1 VNRLAA
7 ETSPYLRQHADN
19 PVDWY
24 PWGDEAF
31 ARAKETDRP
40 IFLSIGYSACHWC
53 HVMAHESFEN
63 ADTAATLNRSFVSIK
78 VDREERPDV
87 DAVYMEAVQA
97 MIGSGGWPMS
107 MFLTPDG
114 RPFFGGTYFPPHD
127 RQGSPSFTT
136 VLNALTDVW
145 TDRRDE
151 VERQADELSRAVA
164 ERSVIRRPIGSGA
177 EATTGPGGAGN
188 TELLDAAVT
197 ELAERFDSEWG
208 GFGPAPK
215 FPHPTLIDTALRHA
229 SQTGAALSRQMA
241 TTTLDAMAAGGIHDH
256 LGGGF
261 ARYSTDDQWLVPHFE
276 KMLYDQAGLLR
287 SYIHG
292 WQVTGNPDY
301 LYVAERMIEYVGTEL
316 ASPSGGLYSA
326 EDADSE
332 GVEGKFYVWT
342 PAEVAVAVGPSA
354 TGEVSDWFGVTPG
367 GNFEGSTILF
377 RPLGAPLTGSATVEE
392 GRRRLFEHRSH
403 RVRPGLDDKVLTEWN
418 AMFCSALVEAAAATG
433 RSDWGD
439 LAVSVG
445 EFLWRELRRSDDG
458 RWLRSWQSEG
468 GARHLAYAAD
478 YAWLVDC
485 FTRLS
490 ELTGTAM
497 WIERAVDTADGL
509 LELFHDDADGGFFTT
524 GRDAEALIVRTKEV
538 IDGAT
543 PAANSVAA
551 LSLARLAAL
560 TGSDR
565 YRSGAAEVV
574 DLLGDLLGKHP
585 TAFATTVL
593 AAQLLAQGT
602 TEIVVTGE
610 RPDLVDA
617 VHRRWLPDAVLS
629 WGEPTPSPLWEG
641 REAGQAY
648 VCHNY
653 ACQLPAGDPETLVAQ
668 LDGRPR

>member
-1 VNRLAA
+1 VNRLAT

-19 PVDWY
+19 PVEWY

-31 ARAKETDRP
+31 ALAKQADRP

-63 ADTAATLNRSFVSIK
+63 TDTAATLNRSFVSIK

-97 MIGSGGWPMS
+97 MTGSGGWPMS

-114 RPFFGGTYFPPHD
+114 RPFFGGTYFPPQD
-127 RQGSPSFTT
+127 RHGAPSFTT
-136 VLNALTDVW
+136 VLDALIDVW
-145 TDRRDE
+145 TDRRAE
-151 VERQADELSRAVA
+151 VEQQADELSRAVA
-164 ERSVIRRPIGSGA
+164 ERSVIKRPTVSGPRA
-177 EATTGPGGAGN
+177 SQPPDHRD
-188 TELLDAAVT
+188 LLGAAVV
-197 ELAERFDSEWG
+197 ELAERFDAEWG

-215 FPHPTLIDTALRHA
+215 FPHPTLIDIALRHA
-229 SQTGAALSRQMA
+229 SRTGAALSRQMA

-261 ARYSTDDQWLVPHFE
+261 ARYSTDGQWLVPHFE

-287 SYIHG
+287 SYVHG

-301 LYVAERMIEYVGTEL
+301 LYVAERVIDYASAQL

-342 PAEVAVAVGPSA
+342 PSQVSAAAGPSA
-354 TGEVSDWFGVTPG
+354 DEVSDWFGVTPE
-367 GNFEGSTILF
+367 GNFEGSTILR
-377 RPLGAPLTGSATVEE
+377 RPLGAPLTGSPAVEE
-392 GRRRLFEHRSH
+392 GRRQMFEDRSH

-433 RSDWGD
+433 RTDWQD
-439 LAVSVG
+439 QALAVG
-445 EFLWRELRRSDDG
+445 EFLWRELRRPEDG

-485 FTRLS
+485 FTRLG
-490 ELTGTAM
+490 ELTGTAV
-497 WIERAVDTADGL
+497 WTERAVDAADGL
-509 LELFHDDADGGFFTT
+509 LELFHDGADGGFFTT
-524 GRDAEALIVRTKEV
+524 GRDAETLIVRTKDV
-538 IDGAT
+538 FDGAT

-551 LSLARLAAL
+551 LSFTRLAAL

-565 YRSGAAEVV
+565 YRSGATEVI
-574 DLLGDLLGKHP
+574 DLLGDLLANHP

-593 AAQLLAQGT
+593 AAELLTQGT
-602 TEIVVTGE
+602 TEIVVAGE

-629 WGEPTPSPLWEG
+629 WGEPTSSPLWEG
-641 REAGQAY
+641 RQAGQAY

-653 ACQLPAGDPETLVAQ
+653 ACQLPAEDLDTLVAQ
-668 LDGRPR
+668 LDGRSR

>member
-1 VNRLAA
+1 VNRLAK

-31 ARAKETDRP
+31 ARAKETDSP

-63 ADTAATLNRSFVSIK
+63 PETAATLNRSFVSIK

-97 MIGSGGWPMS
+97 MTGSGGWPMS

-114 RPFFGGTYFPPHD
+114 RPFFGGTYFPPDD
-127 RQGSPSFTT
+127 RHGSPSFTT
-136 VLNALTDVW
+136 VLEALTDVW
-145 TDRRDE
+145 TDRRSE
-151 VERQADELSRAVA
+151 VEQQADELSRAVT
-164 ERSVIRRPIGSGA
+164 ERSVITRPTVTGAAASGETGGA
-177 EATTGPGGAGN
+177 EQSD
-188 TELLDAAVT
+188 LLDAAVI
-197 ELAERFDSEWG
+197 ELAERFDDAWG

-241 TTTLDAMAAGGIHDH
+241 TTTLDAMDAGGIHDH

-261 ARYSTDDQWLVPHFE
+261 ARYSTDGQWLVPHFE

-287 SYIHG
+287 SYVHG

-301 LYVAERMIEYVGTEL
+301 LHVAERIIDYVSSEL
-316 ASPSGGLYSA
+316 TSPAGGLYSA

-342 PAEVAVAVGPSA
+342 PAEVTEAVGPQA
-354 TGEVSDWFGVTPG
+354 AGEVSEWFGVTPG
-367 GNFEGSTILF
+367 GNFEGSTILR
-377 RPLGAPLTGSATVEE
+377 RPLGAPLTGPPAIEE
-392 GRRRLFEHRSH
+392 GRRRLFEYRSH

-418 AMFCSALVEAAAATG
+418 AMFCSALLEAAAASG
-433 RSDWGD
+433 RSDWGK
-439 LAVSVG
+439 LAVTVG
-445 EFLWRELRRSDDG
+445 EFLWRELRRPADG
-458 RWLRSWQSEG
+458 RWLRSWQAEG

-485 FTRLS
+485 FTRLG
-490 ELTGTAM
+490 ELTGIALWM
-497 WIERAVDTADGL
+497 ERAIDTADGL
-509 LELFHDDADGGFFTT
+509 IDLFHDDAGGGFFTT

-538 IDGAT
+538 FDGAT

-551 LSLARLAAL
+551 LSLVRLGAL

-565 YRSGAAEVV
+565 YRSSATEIV
-574 DLLGDLLGKHP
+574 DLLGDLLSKHP
-585 TAFATTVL
+585 TAFATTLL
-593 AAQLLAQGT
+593 AAHLLAHGT
-602 TEIVVTGE
+602 IEIVVVGD
-610 RPDLVDA
+610 RPDLVDL
-617 VHRRWLPDAVLS
+617 VHRRWLPEAVLA

-641 REAGQAY
+641 REPGQAY

-653 ACQLPAGDPETLVAQ
+653 ACLLPAADPDTLVAQ
-668 LDGRPR
+668 LDGRLR

>member
-1 VNRLAA
+1 VNRLAT

-19 PVDWY
+19 PVEWY
-24 PWGDEAF
+24 PWGPEAF
-31 ARAKETDRP
+31 ALAKDTDRP

-114 RPFFGGTYFPPHD
+114 RPFFGGTYFPPQD
-127 RQGSPSFTT
+127 RQGTPSFTT

-145 TDRRDE
+145 TDRRAE
-151 VERQADELSRAVA
+151 VEQQADELSRAVA
-164 ERSVIRRPIGSGA
+164 ERSVLKAPTISGPEGAPRPGDGV
-177 EATTGPGGAGN
+177 
-188 TELLDAAVT
+188 LLDAAVV
-197 ELAERFDSEWG
+197 ELAERFDPEWG

-229 SQTGAALSRQMA
+229 SRTGAALSGQMA

-261 ARYSTDDQWLVPHFE
+261 ARYSTDGQWLVPHFE

-287 SYIHG
+287 SYVHG
-292 WQVTGNPDY
+292 WQVTGNRDY
-301 LYVAERMIEYVGTEL
+301 LHVAERIIDYVGAQL
-316 ASPSGGLYSA
+316 SSPSGGLYSA

-342 PAEVAVAVGPSA
+342 PSEVAAAVGPSA
-354 TGEVSDWFGVTPG
+354 AGEVSDWFGVTPQ
-367 GNFEGSTILF
+367 GNFEGSTILR
-377 RPLGAPLTGSATVEE
+377 RPLGAPLTGSPAVEE

-403 RVRPGLDDKVLTEWN
+403 RVRPGLDDKVLAEWN

-433 RSDWGD
+433 RTDWREQ
-439 LAVSVG
+439 AITVG
-445 EFLWRELRRSDDG
+445 QFLWRELRRPEDG
-458 RWLRSWQSEG
+458 RWLRSWQSDG

-485 FTRLS
+485 FTRLG
-490 ELTGTAM
+490 ELTGTAV
-497 WIERAVDTADGL
+497 WTERAMDTADGL
-509 LELFHDDADGGFFTT
+509 LELFRDDADGGFFTT
-524 GRDAEALIVRTKEV
+524 GRDAETLIVRTKDV
-538 IDGAT
+538 FDGAT

-551 LSLARLAAL
+551 LALARLAAL

-565 YRSGAAEVV
+565 YRAGATEVV
-574 DLLGDLLGKHP
+574 DLLGDLLANHP
-585 TAFATTVL
+585 TAFATTVV
-593 AAQLLAQGT
+593 AAELLAQGT
-602 TEIVVTGE
+602 TEIVVAGE
-610 RPDLVDA
+610 RSDLVDA

-641 REAGQAY
+641 RQAGQAY

-653 ACQLPAGDPETLVAQ
+653 ACQLPAADVDTLVAQ
-668 LDGRPR
+668 LDGGPR